1 MFYSGLYV
9 NSEDKLASLVIIEK
23 DLKTARKLYRV
34 CHIKKL
40 VFTEKSD
47 SLIDTMR
54 TISKND
60 TFIRKKKVFSQDG
73 KPPKNTWTPPVF
85 LMAEKVNTGEEV
97 KKIRKEHFSAE
108 ALIFEENKK
117 WHKQE
122 VLPLRCGSNY
132 FVNPE
137 DIIKTLKKACKGDR
151 LLFND
156 NVRLASE
163 LKEDLQLFSTNEQ
176 ASSDLISALSIAV
189 WFCERVRQIK
199 RY

>member
-9 NSEDKLASLVIIEK
+9 NSEDKSAALIIIEK

-40 VFTEKSD
+40 AFTEKND
-47 SLIDTMR
+47 LLIETMR
-54 TISKND
+54 TISKDD

-85 LMAEKVNTGEEV
+85 LMAEKLNTGDEL
-97 KKIRKEHFSAE
+97 KKIRKEHFSVE
-108 ALIFEENKK
+108 SLIFEENKK
-117 WHKQE
+117 WYKHE

-137 DIIKTLKKACKGDR
+137 DIVKTLKKSCKGNR
-151 LLFND
+151 LLIND
-156 NVRLASE
+156 NVRFANE
-163 LKEDLQLFSTNEQ
+163 LREDLQFFLTNKQTFSN
-176 ASSDLISALSIAV
+176 LVPALSIAV
-189 WFCERVRQIK
+189 WFCERVRQIR